1 MRTLTWY
8 ATYLLEN
15 KRKVSSNKYLP
26 YLQTTSDLLHHLSY
40 ILLSSIFL
48 CVQSYTIHLKP
59 CQPVMEKYSCIYD
72 SVYNKTN
79 ASTSFEVKDSTMKT
93 HFSIK
98 KEATTFCDM
107 SPTLSQKPN
116 KVMLCIDIK
125 MKKTT

>member
-1 MRTLTWY
+1 MKILIQRQRY
-8 ATYLLEN
+8 Y
-15 KRKVSSNKYLP
+15 VSSIRYLS

-98 KEATTFCDM
+98 KRPLLFVICL
-107 SPTLSQKPN
+107 P
-116 KVMLCIDIK
+116 LCLKSSIK
-125 MKKTT
+125 LCYALT

>member
-1 MRTLTWY
+1 MIRYIFTRKQRNISSIK
-8 ATYLLEN
+8 YLL
-15 KRKVSSNKYLP
+15 
-26 YLQTTSDLLHHLSY
+26 YLQTPSDLLHHLSY

-98 KEATTFCDM
+98 KRPLLFVICLLLCLK
-107 SPTLSQKPN
+107 SPIK
-116 KVMLCIDIK
+116 LCYAL
-125 MKKTT
+125 T